1 MKKRKIIITLF
12 VFALLFAFNSINDCY
27 AQSNLQFIKFPL
39 PGSTESPLLIPINS
53 IYFIK
58 GNSKTGIVIAYHSTS
73 ASREA
78 DELVYDF
85 GFDDIRNK
93 AYEKLMGLIT
103 DSRSNIL
110 DLTSFF
116 NEYSEVRIDVNRTNI
131 VMKQ

>member
-12 VFALLFAFNSINDCY
+12 VFALLFAFNGINEGY

-39 PGSTESPLLIPINS
+39 PGSTESPMLIPVSS

-73 ASREA
+73 TSRET
-78 DELVYDF
+78 DELIYDF

-93 AYEKLMGLIT
+93 AYEKLVGLIS
-103 DSRSNIL
+103 DSRSSVL

-116 NEYSEVRIDVNRTNI
+116 NEYSEVKIDVNRTNI